1 MAAGEQHPLTA
12 VLTADIAASGAA
24 VTTSTVVRA
33 PFAGTV
39 TGVSYVPVAAITGAA
54 TNSRTLSAVNHGQ
67 TGSGSTSVASLAL
80 LSGVNA
86 AAFDEKAVTLTSTA
100 ADKVVAAGDVVEL
113 KSLSVGS
120 GIADPGGQFLVV
132 FARA

>member
-12 VLTADIAASGAA
+12 VYTADIAASGAA
-24 VTTSTVVRA
+24 VSTSVIVRA

-39 TGVSYVPVAAITGAA
+39 TGVTYVPVAAITGAN

-67 TGSGSTSVASLAL
+67 TGSGSASVAVLAL
-80 LSGVNA
+80 VSGVNA
-86 AAFDEKAVTLTSTA
+86 AAFDEKSVTVTA
-100 ADKVVAAGDVVEL
+100 TVADKTVAAGDVIEL
-113 KSLSVGS
+113 KSLSVGT
-120 GIADPGGQFLVV
+120 GLADPGGQFAVT